1 MSAFPA
7 RTSNPSRRARWSAF
21 CAEVRESFG
30 MALDAM
36 VAHKLRSSLTL
47 LGILVG
53 VFSIIVVM
61 TAIRVFQGSIE
72 SEMAAL
78 GTDTF
83 QFQRWP
89 AFHVDDSGGS
99 IEKYLRRKRLTLPQ
113 AKLLED
119 RCSLAK
125 RIGVVSRLTVG
136 EAKSRFAKT
145 NPNVELSGVSP
156 GTFET
161 RNWPIA
167 EGRAFTESDLDG
179 TRLVCVLG
187 ASLANKLFPHGHALG
202 DAVKFSGI
210 NYTVVGVIE
219 AKGAFFGQDQD
230 NFMVIPITTGLDRFG
245 RERSVNIQ
253 VQAWN
258 QAVFDDT
265 LEQAR
270 GVLRAVRQVPPGAED
285 DFEVFSND
293 SLIDQFRN
301 FTLAVRA
308 GAGVI
313 SSIAL
318 LAAGIG
324 IMNIMLVS
332 VTERTREIGIR
343 RAIGAK
349 KRTIMTQF
357 IMEAVALCQVGGIIG
372 VILGIL
378 GGNAAALAFK
388 APPNVPVDWVLL
400 GLGICSLVGLVF
412 GTYPAYKAANLDP
425 IESLRYE

>member
-1 MSAFPA
+1 M
-7 RTSNPSRRARWSAF
+7 NPPSSKLPGRRRSGTWSAHW
-21 CAEVRESFG
+21 AEVRESFG
-30 MALDAM
+30 MALAAM
-36 VAHKLRSSLTL
+36 MAHKLRSCLTL

-61 TAIRVFQGSIE
+61 TAIRVFQSSIE

-89 AFHVDDSGGS
+89 AFHIDDGGGS
-99 IEKYLRRKRLTLPQ
+99 AEKYLRRKRLTLPQ
-113 AKLLED
+113 AKLLEE
-119 RCSLAK
+119 RCTQAK
-125 RIGVVSRLTVG
+125 QVGVVSRLTTG

-167 EGRAFTESDLDG
+167 EGRAFSESDLDG
-179 TRLVCVLG
+179 SRLVCVLG
-187 ASLANKLFPHGHALG
+187 ASLAKKLFPYGHPLG
-202 DAVKFSGI
+202 DNVKFEGI
-210 NYTVVGVIE
+210 NYNVVGVIE
-219 AKGAFFGQDQD
+219 PKGSFFGQDQD

-245 RERSVNIQ
+245 RERSVTIQ

-258 QAVFDDT
+258 QGAFAET

-270 GVLRAVRQVPPGAED
+270 GALRSIRRVPPGEED

-293 SLIDQFRN
+293 SLIEQFRG

-308 GAGVI
+308 GAAVI

-318 LAAGIG
+318 IAAGIG

-349 KRTIMTQF
+349 KRTIMIQF

-372 VILGIL
+372 VILGIVA
-378 GGNAAALAFK
+378 GNAAAFAFNT
-388 APPNVPVDWVLL
+388 APNVPVDWVLL